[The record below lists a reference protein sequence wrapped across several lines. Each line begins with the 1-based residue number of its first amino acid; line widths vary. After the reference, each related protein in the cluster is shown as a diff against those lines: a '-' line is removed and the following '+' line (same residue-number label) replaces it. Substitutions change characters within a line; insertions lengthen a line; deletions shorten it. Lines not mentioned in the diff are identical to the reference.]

1 MSARRHTLA
10 VGLLAALLH
19 NAGLAQTDA
28 ASVLL
33 EQGKFWAE
41 KRDATRAAEAWQR
54 LLLIQ
59 PNRPEALYGLAVIEL
74 DAKRTSAAQGY
85 LDKMRAAH
93 PDSPLVAQLE
103 QEMALRQGSRP
114 KELDQARLLAESG
127 NLDGAIAQYDVV
139 LNGKPPQG
147 PLALEYYNYLGYTT
161 GGWQRARDGLERLA
175 RESPKSNQ
183 IKLALGKLL
192 IRNEATRTEGI
203 ARLQQLSTVPE
214 VAGDAAESARMGLVW
229 LGTPRPPEIPLFQAH
244 LKANPDDEEIRKQ
257 MNSVGA
263 ARATQAQANAA
274 APARS
279 AGTRTAAA
287 ANAAP
292 SAAVTDPVMT
302 RAFKA
307 LESGDSASAEADFQA
322 RLRTHPDDAD
332 AMGGLG
338 VIRMQQDRMRDA
350 ETLLTRAAQKNP
362 RWRGAL
368 NSSRYWTL
376 VNQANAAQVAGD
388 SASARRLLDQA
399 SKLDPKQTGA
409 DMMRASMD
417 VEAERLDA
425 AEQTYRSVLTRNRN
439 DSAALLG
446 LVGVLAQNGKAAE
459 ARRLVDGA
467 QLSDPAEM
475 SRLRAA
481 YASGAARA
489 ATQRGDDAAARAA
502 LEEAMR
508 NDPNNVWIRLDLARL
523 YTKAGRNREAQGL
536 VDGLLASQPNNAD
549 ALYASAMLAAELQ
562 EWHRALNALD
572 RIPANRRN
580 PGVIALQRR
589 VWVNAQ
595 AASASELAKQGRRD
609 EAMALLANAE
619 SVAGNDVGLQGALA
633 SAYVDAGD
641 PARGLRMVRDI
652 VARSPHASPDVLL
665 QYAGILLK
673 TGQDVESAGILR
685 DLAGRDM
692 TAGEHQ
698 TYRELRYLYTV
709 RQAENMRE
717 RGDLVAAYDTL
728 APVLAERPNDP
739 LAVGALARMYAAS
752 GDNKKALDLYKQ
764 LLEKDPDNASL
775 HLGAAQMANQTKDY
789 RYAAG
794 AADTAVALA
803 PDNPEILGGAGRI
816 YRAQGKSSKAMELL
830 KSAIALQQG
839 NGQATAGTRAPTA
852 IASSSADA
860 ANPFVGLPGQRSRS
874 TLSQG
879 DTGGASYGAVP
890 TSSQTMVAVAP
901 IGTAPAAYAATRR
914 PATNE
919 SNREAATRATP
930 SRSDIASIDVPAY
943 APQSSPAV
951 AASQFSGSDAGMPA
965 RGVEPMPMASGRS
978 TAALPARDA
987 RPAPSAPIRSAGAQ
1001 PTRAPAPATVAYAP
1015 TPMGAATA
1023 APVTVSVAESV
1034 AYAPYPAPAAGTE
1047 RTAGSPAGD
1056 RVAATGEKTLAGE
1069 LDEIMQ
1075 ERSPEFRLGTQVRTR
1090 NGESGVSK
1098 LTDVQTPMEIA
1109 FPVGDDRVTLRA
1121 TPVSLN
1127 AGSIGTS
1134 YYSSSTFGGG
1144 PVSALNQ
1151 LDGLTAG
1158 PGSQR
1163 QRGVG
1168 LSAVYATRG
1177 ITADAGVTPLGFIYK
1192 TFTGGIRFDGTVDDA
1207 NTLSYDFNV
1216 SRRPVTDSVLSFAGA
1231 RDRRSGETFG
1241 GVSATGARLQLTK
1254 DFGDFGFYGA
1264 GSFYDLSGHNVA
1276 SNNRTEVGAGLYYHL
1291 IRSSDSLL
1299 TTGLNA
1305 SGIFYDRNLRYF
1317 TYGHGGYFSPQ
1328 QFYALNVPLSWSQR
1342 SDNFTYQVR
1351 GSIGL
1356 QRFKE
1361 NDADYFPGDG
1371 NRQSLADIAQASA
1384 VGRGL
1389 SGSSRA
1395 VYDGQ
1400 TKTGIGYSLGAA
1412 GEYRVAPQLY
1422 FGGSLAMDNASD
1434 YRQLAGGLYMR
1445 YMFYPQ
1451 SGQMALP
1458 VSPYRSP

>member
-10 VGLLAALLH
+10 IGLLAALLH
-19 NAGLAQTDA
+19 NAGVAQSDP

-33 EQGKFWAE
+33 EQGRFWTE

-54 LLLIQ
+54 LLLVQ
-59 PNRPEALYGLAVIEL
+59 PDRPEALYGLAVIDL
-74 DAKRTSAAQGY
+74 DVKRTASAKNY
-85 LDKMRAAH
+85 LAKLRAAH

-103 QEMALRQGSRP
+103 QEMALRQGARP
-114 KELDQARLLAESG
+114 KELEQARLLAESG
-127 NLDGAIAQYDVV
+127 NLDGAIAQYDAV

-147 PLALEYYNYLGYTT
+147 PLALEYYNYLGYTS
-161 GGWQRARDGLERLA
+161 GGWQRARHGLERLA
-175 RESPKSNQ
+175 RENPDSNP
-183 IKLALGKLL
+183 IKLAIGKLL
-192 IRNEATRTEGI
+192 IRNEATRMEGI

-229 LGTPRPPEIPLFQAH
+229 LGPPRAPEIPLFQAY

-257 MNSVGA
+257 MNSGSA
-263 ARATQAQANAA
+263 ARAASAASGTAAVRAAQPAGASSARAA
-274 APARS
+274 TATSGRS
-279 AGTRTAAA
+279 ANTPAM
-287 ANAAP
+287 P
-292 SAAVTDPVMT
+292 SAASVQMT

-307 LESGDSASAEADFQA
+307 LESGDTASAEADFQA
-322 RLRTHPDDAD
+322 RLRTDPDNAD

-350 ETLLTRAAQKNP
+350 ETLLTRASQKNP
-362 RWRGAL
+362 RWRNTL
-368 NSSRYWTL
+368 NSARYWTL
-376 VNQANAAQVAGD
+376 VNQANAAQIAGD

-409 DMMRASMD
+409 DTLRASMD
-417 VEAERLDA
+417 AEAGRLDA
-425 AEQTYRSVLTRNRN
+425 AEQAYRSVLSRNRN
-439 DSAALLG
+439 DATALRG
-446 LVGVLAQNGKAAE
+446 LVGVLAQRGKTAE
-459 ARRLVDGA
+459 ARRRVDDA
-467 QLSDPAEM
+467 PQTDAAEM

-523 YTKAGRNREAQGL
+523 YTKAGRNRDAQGL
-536 VDGLLASQPNNAD
+536 VDGLLASQPDNAD
-549 ALYASAMLAAELQ
+549 ALYASAMLSAELQ
-562 EWHRALNALD
+562 AWHRALAALD
-572 RIPANRRN
+572 RIPAERRN
-580 PGVIALQRR
+580 PGVVALQRR

-609 EAMALLANAE
+609 EALSLLASAE
-619 SVAGNDVGLQGALA
+619 PVTAGDVALQGALA

-641 PARGLRMVRDI
+641 STRGLRMVRDI

-698 TYRELRYLYTV
+698 TYRDLRYLYTV
-709 RQAENMRE
+709 RQAEGLRE

-764 LLEKDPDNASL
+764 LLEKDPNNASL

-830 KSAIALQQG
+830 KSAVALQQG
-839 NGQATAGTRAPTA
+839 GNTAVAQAAGQAPAAL
-852 IASSSADA
+852 ADA
-860 ANPFVGLPGQRSRS
+860 SNPFVGLPGQRSRS
-874 TLSQG
+874 TLVSAQSAE
-879 DTGGASYGAVP
+879 T
-890 TSSQTMVAVAP
+890 
-901 IGTAPAAYAATRR
+901 
-914 PATNE
+914 
-919 SNREAATRATP
+919 TP
-930 SRSDIASIDVPAY
+930 SRSRAASIPPAAIID
-943 APQSSPAV
+943 APATGQQTMGAAEPLASPITQRQTSGQRV
-951 AASQFSGSDAGMPA
+951 AAGPN
-965 RGVEPMPMASGRS
+965 R
-978 TAALPARDA
+978 T
-987 RPAPSAPIRSAGAQ
+987 
-1001 PTRAPAPATVAYAP
+1001 APAPATIAYAP
-1015 TPMGAATA
+1015 TPTGQATA
-1023 APVTVSVAESV
+1023 SPAASQDGYT
-1034 AYAPYPAPAAGTE
+1034 PYPPPAAASQEAVRPAAG
-1047 RTAGSPAGD
+1047 AGQAAG
-1056 RVAATGEKTLAGE
+1056 TQKTLWGE

-1098 LTDVQTPMEIA
+1098 MTDVQTPMEIA

-1127 AGSIGTS
+1127 AGSIGSS
-1134 YYSSSTFGGG
+1134 YYSASTFGGG

-1151 LDGLTAG
+1151 IDGLTGG

-1192 TFTGGIRFDGTVDDA
+1192 TFTAGVRFDGTIDDA
-1207 NTLSYDFNV
+1207 STLSYHFNV

-1231 RDRRSGETFG
+1231 RDSRSGETFG

-1254 DFGDFGFYGA
+1254 DFGDFGLYGA

-1276 SNNRTEVGAGLYYHL
+1276 ANNRAEVGAGMYYHL
-1291 IRSSDSLL
+1291 IRNSNSLL

-1328 QFYALNVPLSWSQR
+1328 QFYALNVPLSWSSR
-1342 SDNFTYQVR
+1342 SDNFTYQLR

-1361 NDADYFPGDG
+1361 NDADYFPGNG

-1389 SGSSRA
+1389 AGNSRA
-1395 VYDGQ
+1395 VYSGQ
-1400 TKTGIGYSLGAA
+1400 TKTGVGYSLGAA

-1422 FGGSLAMDNASD
+1422 FGGSFAMDNASD

-1458 VSPYRSP
+1458 VSPYRSPYGQ